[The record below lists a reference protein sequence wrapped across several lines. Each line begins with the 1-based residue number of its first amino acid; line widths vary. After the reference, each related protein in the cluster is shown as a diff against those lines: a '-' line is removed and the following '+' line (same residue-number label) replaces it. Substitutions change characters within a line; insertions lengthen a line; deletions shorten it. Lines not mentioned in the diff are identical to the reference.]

1 MKVQIQS
8 HGFTVSTSS
17 RTYTFQV
24 IKAPGESRKFS
35 VEVPLKSFQVT
46 PLKFQDGPL
55 ITRERLGQALDQE
68 TKESYAEAHMTIG
81 DPDILQ
87 YLDRHYP
94 PKARKWTLPTR
105 EATQRK

>member
-8 HGFTVSTSS
+8 QGFTVSTSS

-24 IKAPGESRKFS
+24 IEAPGESREFS
-35 VEVPLKSFQVT
+35 VEVPLKSFQAT

-55 ITRERLGQALDQE
+55 ITRERLERALDGE
-68 TKESYAEAHMTIG
+68 TEESHAEAHMRVG

-87 YLDRHYP
+87 YLDKHYP
-94 PKARKWTLPTR
+94 PKARKWSPPTR
-105 EATQRK
+105 VATQRK